1 MAREAAVEARFR
13 ERIKQER
20 EQRGWSQAALA
31 EKLKRNGLKGFYAT
45 TVAKVESGER
55 AVRIDEAAALADLFD
70 VSVDALMG
78 RKPGGQTSEL
88 SFQLRTMRDTAR
100 QSCQAAFSGSEV
112 IRELLDDLPAEEFEH
127 SALLNSS
134 ARKAWERLHDAYGE
148 LITLVGVS
156 HELLRR
162 QQGRPEMTDEELLGM
177 GGE

>member
-1 MAREAAVEARFR
+1 MAREAAVQARFR

-31 EKLKRNGLKGFYAT
+31 EKLKGNGLKGFYAT

-78 RKPGGQTSEL
+78 RNPGGQTSEL
-88 SFQLRTMRDTAR
+88 SFQLRTLRDTAR
-100 QSCQAAFSGSEV
+100 QSCQAVSSSSEV
-112 IRELLDDLPAEEFEH
+112 IRELLDDLPIEEFEH
-127 SALLNSS
+127 SDLLTI
-134 ARKAWERLHDAYGE
+134 AGRKAWERLHDAYGE
-148 LITLVGVS
+148 LITLVDVS

-162 QQGRPEMTDEELLGM
+162 QQGRPETTDEELLEM
-177 GGE
+177 AGE